1 MGPELEPVCKAGP
14 GAESGYHTA
23 GFTLIE
29 LLISVAV
36 LAVLAVGAT
45 LALPGGA
52 PRAGNDLALFRSQF
66 TAARQLAITGQQA
79 RGLKITPEGLQL
91 ALSNDSGWQISERV
105 LPWRGRVAFVARSV
119 GQSAAQNTRTQAGA
133 PDILLLADGQS
144 TPFDITFTP
153 VFAQRS
159 ATRRCQSDGWTGLQ
173 CDEG

>member
-1 MGPELEPVCKAGP
+1 VGPELEPVCKAGS
-14 GAESGYHTA
+14 GADSGYHTA

-91 ALSNDSGWQISERV
+91 ALSSDSGWQISERV
-105 LPWRGRVAFVARSV
+105 LPWRGRVAFVARSAD
-119 GQSAAQNTRTQAGA
+119 QSAARNTRTQVGA

-159 ATRRCQSDGWTGLQ
+159 TTRRCQSDGWTGLQ

>member
-1 MGPELEPVCKAGP
+1 VGPELEPVCKAVP

-45 LALPGGA
+45 LALSSGA

-91 ALSNDSGWQISERV
+91 ALSSDSGWQISERV

-119 GQSAAQNTRTQAGA
+119 GQSVAQNTRTQAGA

>member
-91 ALSNDSGWQISERV
+91 ALSSDSGWQISERV

-133 PDILLLADGQS
+133 PDILLLANGHS

-153 VFAQRS
+153 AFAQRS